1 MSEIVFWRH
10 AEAHDALEDQSDLD
24 RKLTVKG
31 QRNAERVAHWL
42 DRNLPSQ
49 CKVYVSEARRAQQTA
64 RCLPR
69 KSKTIA
75 AINPGANASDVLEA
89 VGWKNCE
96 GADEPVV
103 VVGHQPWIGECI
115 AILLGVAPEETFSV
129 KKGAVWWLQQRVRDE
144 RTETVIRAVI
154 TPEFL

>member
-1 MSEIVFWRH
+1 MSEIIFWRH
-10 AEAHDALEDQSDLD
+10 AEAHDAIEDQSDLD

-42 DRNLPSQ
+42 DRNLPNQ
-49 CKVYVSEARRAQQTA
+49 CKVYVSEAKRAQQTA

-75 AINPGANASDVLEA
+75 AINPGADASDVLDA
-89 VGWKNCE
+89 VGWKNGK

-103 VVGHQPWIGECI
+103 VIGHQPWIGDCI
-115 AILLGVAPEETFSV
+115 SMLLGRSEETFNV
-129 KKGAVWWLQQRVRDE
+129 KKGAVWWLQQRE
-144 RTETVIRAVI
+144 RNERMETVIRAVI